1 WVGMPTQEEIR
12 DALKVVID
20 PELRHNIVDLG
31 MVRSVE
37 PVEGGRVNVVVSLT
51 TAGCP
56 VRSHFQRAVKES
68 VSKLEGVSEVA
79 VGFDVLSEGE
89 KQTLQGR
96 LKTRQGPLPNG
107 ALAAVKNIVC
117 VGSGKGGVG
126 KSTVTAN
133 LACALQ
139 AEGRSAAALD
149 ADVWGYSIPR
159 MLGVHGKPVVNRDR
173 KIVPLT
179 AANGARAMSI
189 EFFLDRED
197 QAITWRGPM
206 LHKAIRQF
214 LEDVEWGELDYLL
227 IDLPPGTGDVSMT
240 LAQLLPQ
247 ARFVIVTTPQPAAQ
261 KVAQRAA
268 ETAKRFDLEIAGVV
282 ENMSGFTTPTGER
295 FTIFGEGGGQLLA
308 DDLDV
313 PLLGKIPLQEE
324 LRIGS
329 DEGRPLVIEDPDA
342 PASQALFHAARG
354 LIAVTPQEPAV
365 LQEPLP
371 GGLEPPPASAVPGVA
386 LPMAR

>member
-1 WVGMPTQEEIR
+1 MPTQEQIR

-31 MVRSVE
+31 MVRSIE

-51 TAGCP
+51 TPGCP
-56 VRSHFQRAVKES
+56 VRSHFQKAVKQA
-68 VSKLEGVSEVA
+68 VGALEGVSEVA
-79 VGFDVLSEGE
+79 VGFDVLSDPE
-89 KQTLQGR
+89 KETLQGR

-133 LACALQ
+133 LAAALQ

-179 AANGARAMSI
+179 AANGCRAMSI

-268 ETAKRFDLEIAGVV
+268 ETAQRFDLEIAGVV

-308 DDLDV
+308 DELDV

-329 DEGRPLVIEDPDA
+329 DEGRPLVIDDPDA

-365 LQEPLP
+365 LQAPLE